1 MHRDIKPENIMVS
14 KDSKNGY
21 SLKVVDWGIG
31 SDFDS
36 NDATLNMKCGTP
48 YYAAPEVIKKK
59 YNEKCDIWST
69 GVILYT
75 LLVQEIPFNGDSTTD
90 IILNV
95 LSK

>member
-1 MHRDIKPENIMVS
+1 MVS
-14 KDSKNGY
+14 KDSKSGY

-36 NDATLNMKCGTP
+36 NDSTLNMKCGTP

-75 LLVQEIPFNGDSTTD
+75 LLVQEIPFDGDSTTD

-95 LSK
+95 LSN